1 MTTDTEKQ
9 QPGSPESSYFYCVVK
24 LVYSCY
30 VYAFTN
36 CILRNINFLSEIFDL
51 FK

>member
-24 LVYSCY
+24 LV
-30 VYAFTN
+30 
-36 CILRNINFLSEIFDL
+36 NIIIIIIV
-51 FK
+51 

>member
-24 LVYSCY
+24 LVSI
-30 VYAFTN
+30 VFS
-36 CILRNINFLSEIFDL
+36 IQSVHGF
-51 FK
+51 